1 MFLKEA
7 SSKYKVKA
15 IIIVIVGFLTMY
27 CSGMFGTDIINVIQN
42 PVMEELGCTATAA
55 VMGWSIAGY
64 TLLFATFFFSSF
76 IMKWGA
82 HKFATISFAIMA
94 IGAIL
99 VGVGFSSK
107 SVTVI
112 AIGGLLLRNFAVALQ
127 TCMFQMVAGWF
138 NKTRGFVLGL
148 LGAAFALD
156 NSTSSTGLTML
167 YNNLGFG
174 GMIAVATGV
183 MVVIGLVTL
192 IFLRNTPEECG
203 LTVDGIKS
211 EEIHAE
217 TENSAAVTQTASKWT
232 LKRFL
237 TTKESWYLGITIGV
251 FNVTLT
257 GVVTQFFNSMTAM
270 GVEQSNSMKY
280 MIVFGLLG
288 IVMSPIY
295 GKIVD
300 KFGAPKTGVVAAV
313 LYALSVAGFCF
324 NIPILG
330 ALGLTFFV
338 GAPILQPAITIHI
351 YGVKEYQAV
360 NRFSSVV
367 IGIIGACAVPF
378 MTVIYDLT
386 GAYSL
391 AYQILLV
398 LNIVALICMLLC
410 KKSYANE

>member
-1 MFLKEA
+1 MFLKGA
-7 SSKYKVKA
+7 SSKYKAKA
-15 IIIVIVGFLTMY
+15 IIIIIVGFLTMY

-42 PVMEELGCTATAA
+42 PIMEELGCSATAA

-99 VGVGFSSK
+99 VGVGFGSK
-107 SVTVI
+107 SVVI
-112 AIGGLLLRNFAVALQ
+112 ISIGGLLLRNFAVALQ
-127 TCMFQMVAGWF
+127 TCMFQLVAGWF
-138 NKTRGFVLGL
+138 NKTRGFVLGI

-167 YNNLGFG
+167 YKNLGFG
-174 GMIAVATGV
+174 GMIAVATSV

-203 LTVDGIKS
+203 LTIDGVESDEVAGK
-211 EEIHAE
+211 A
-217 TENSAAVTQTASKWT
+217 ENSEGDHFASNWT

-237 TTKESWYLGITIGV
+237 MTKESWFLGITIGV
-251 FNVTLT
+251 FNLTLT

-270 GVEQSNSMKY
+270 GVEQSACMGY
-280 MIVFGLLG
+280 MVVFGLLG

-300 KFGAPKTGVVAAV
+300 KFGAPKTGVIAAV

-338 GAPILQPAITIHI
+338 GAPILQPALTIHI
-351 YGVKEYQAV
+351 YGAKEYQAV

-367 IGIIGACAVPF
+367 ISIIGAFAVPF

-398 LNIVALICMLLC
+398 LNIIALICMLLC